1 MLHREDSQEQRL
13 PPLALSSGSKP
24 PYRLQL
30 LRKQQAGQQSNDS
43 PCTIDT
49 TSSTGLDRFSPFLT
63 PSLFPN
69 CLPTIHFAVAGE
81 IVEFIPLATKRLLK
95 WKMSSITPNVI
106 KNCIK
111 RSWFTPAKSSD
122 AWLGYW
128 GKQMKAASYKVISD
142 FQKVNHFPG
151 TFQIGRKDYL
161 WRNLSRMQHR
171 HGRME
176 FSFFPQTFILP
187 SDLTQ
192 LKQEFQTTKEKQK
205 WIVKPPA
212 SARGIGVRVISKWN
226 QVPMRRPAIVQR
238 YLDRPFL
245 INESKFDLRVYV
257 YVSSYDPMRIYVFK
271 DGLARFATCK
281 YSMASRSLSNRF
293 MHLTNYSVNKK
304 NSAFTPNS
312 DETVCQGHK
321 WGLQALWR
329 YLKGKGIDVDNL
341 WESIKDVIIKT
352 VISSESAVSS
362 LMKAH
367 VHNRWCCHEL
377 FGFDIMLDDQLKP
390 WVLEVNISPSLH
402 SNSTLDENIKGQ
414 MVRDILNMAGFRL
427 PPATKPDETLRS
439 HMKVSSKSSG
449 LSTDER
455 DKHVF
460 YIQKHLD
467 EPVQQSIVRTLTPDD
482 ARILMETEDEFSRRG
497 EFERVFPT
505 AKTRK
510 YLKFFETPRYYNL
523 LLDEWIRQH
532 RHYSESGIERLVTY
546 ASKGVHLGPTT
557 DAEHRWCKEDSCLI
571 TRRALSAP
579 SGVFVK
585 TKSSRCKSSELR
597 RDTSGLPGIW
607 SYESARESKSGNK
620 DGSSQPTCIL
630 SSRTKSYLS

>member
-1 MLHREDSQEQRL
+1 
-13 PPLALSSGSKP
+13 
-24 PYRLQL
+24 
-30 LRKQQAGQQSNDS
+30 
-43 PCTIDT
+43 
-49 TSSTGLDRFSPFLT
+49 
-63 PSLFPN
+63 
-69 CLPTIHFAVAGE
+69 
-81 IVEFIPLATKRLLK
+81 
-95 WKMSSITPNVI
+95 
-106 KNCIK
+106 
-111 RSWFTPAKSSD
+111 
-122 AWLGYW
+122 
-128 GKQMKAASYKVISD
+128 
-142 FQKVNHFPG
+142 
-151 TFQIGRKDYL
+151 
-161 WRNLSRMQHR
+161 
-171 HGRME
+171 
-176 FSFFPQTFILP
+176 
-187 SDLTQ
+187 
-192 LKQEFQTTKEKQK
+192 
-205 WIVKPPA
+205 
-212 SARGIGVRVISKWN
+212 
-226 QVPMRRPAIVQR
+226 
-238 YLDRPFL
+238 
-245 INESKFDLRVYV
+245 
-257 YVSSYDPMRIYVFK
+257 
-271 DGLARFATCK
+271 
-281 YSMASRSLSNRF
+281 